1 MLSHLI
7 EILSRP
13 SQLYFVAKQEKG
25 YERGQVFQYKWN
37 LGLTANAHHV
47 SPTSAWS
54 SAQLYREEQEN
65 YHQLWFRQIL
75 HDGWKPISCLLPC
88 WWCKRKKILPSPFF
102 AFLYILVNSHDI
114 LRFSCISLRD
124 QKHIYEKRFSLSR
137 VAECWKMTSKKSH
150 SLQDCLPNFFG
161 GHLCWQNPISWQ
173 IIYNSFCCLCASKKT
188 RYTGLFRELSS
199 SSPKTSLLLSSDEF

>member
-1 MLSHLI
+1 MKCFHTSLKYFHDLLSC
-7 EILSRP
+7 ILLP
-13 SQLYFVAKQEKG
+13 NKKKG
-25 YERGQVFQYKWN
+25 MRGGQVFQYKWN

-54 SAQLYREEQEN
+54 SAQLYRERSRKTTTNSDSGRYCMMAESQFHVCCLVGGVKEKN
-65 YHQLWFRQIL
+65 TSFSFFCLFVHLGRFPWHFALFLYFTQGSKTHLW
-75 HDGWKPISCLLPC
+75 
-88 WWCKRKKILPSPFF
+88 KKI
-102 AFLYILVNSHDI
+102 
-114 LRFSCISLRD
+114 
-124 QKHIYEKRFSLSR
+124 SR
-137 VAECWKMTSKKSH
+137 AAECLKMASKKSH